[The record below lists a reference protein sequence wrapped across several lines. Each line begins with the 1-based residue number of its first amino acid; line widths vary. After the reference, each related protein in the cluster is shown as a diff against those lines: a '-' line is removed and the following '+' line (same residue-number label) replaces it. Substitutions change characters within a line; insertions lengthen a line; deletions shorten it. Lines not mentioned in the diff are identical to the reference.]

1 MKANCATV
9 GASRPAADCSR
20 FERLLRDLGTGE
32 VRNGIQELR
41 LSVGPRYETLA
52 GGLAQWRQR
61 AQVAGG

>member
-9 GASRPAADCSR
+9 GASRLAADCSC
-20 FERLLRDLGTGE
+20 FERLLPDLGTGA

-52 GGLAQWRQR
+52 DGLAQWRRR